1 MFYLSCTLEYSI
13 VAIFWQMKDG
23 LVNLALKFPKSAN
36 MTLTQ
41 FSLKNLNV
49 DISEHIIFHYSAQ
62 SVFSESK
69 NENL

>member
-1 MFYLSCTLEYSI
+1 MFYLSCTLEYSD
-13 VAIFWQMKDG
+13 VAIFWQMKYF
-23 LVNLALKFPKSAN
+23 LVNLALKFHKSAY

-41 FSLKNLNV
+41 FSLKSLNV
-49 DISEHIIFHYSAQ
+49 DICEHRIFAYSAQ